1 MKKLTILLGLTA
13 ILFSQ
18 TALAQVDPDELKALR
33 EQVRILTQRLD
44 ELEKAN
50 QQTSQNIAQAN
61 AATTAQVD
69 EVVEEKVDKAVTE
82 QVDER
87 MAAVSWAER
96 IRLKGDFRYRYETIK
111 VEDVDNRNRN
121 RIRARFHLEA
131 DVTDTVQVGF
141 GLATG
146 GEDPVSSNQTL
157 GGGGSSKDIRLDLA
171 YFDWSGLSNTH
182 ILGGKVKN
190 FLVKPAGHGLMW
202 DSDWRPEGF
211 GVIWDND
218 LFFAQGIGTWI
229 ESDSKKGENF
239 AWIAQGGM
247 NFRLGETTR
256 FKVGAGYAQFNV
268 AGDGSFF
275 GDDDDFFGNSF
286 DPITNTYLYDYHEVE
301 VFAGM
306 TTDLADRPLLVYADY
321 VVNTAVDDNDTGYAI
336 GIKYGKAS
344 ARGTWAI
351 GYTYKKLE
359 ADAVI
364 GLLTDSDFGGGGTDA
379 KGSIFK
385 GAWAIRKN
393 WNAQIT
399 YFLNDID
406 LASGNPRDFNR
417 LMLDLKFKYK

>member
-1 MKKLTILLGLTA
+1 MKQLTILLGLTV

-18 TALAQVDPDELKALR
+18 TAMAQVDGDELKALR

-44 ELEKAN
+44 DLEKAN
-50 QQTSQNIAQAN
+50 QQTNQNLAQAN
-61 AATTAQVD
+61 TATTAQAD
-69 EVVEEKVDKAVTE
+69 EVIEEKVDKAVTE

-111 VEDVDNRNRN
+111 VEDVDKRSRN
-121 RIRARFHLEA
+121 RIRARVNLEA

-218 LFFAQGIGTWI
+218 LFFAHGIGTWV
-229 ESDSKKGENF
+229 ESDSKEGDIF
-239 AWIAQGGM
+239 AWVAQGGL

-256 FKVGAGYAQFNV
+256 FKIGAGYAQFNV
-268 AGDGSFF
+268 ADSGSFF
-275 GDDDDFFGNSF
+275 GKDDDFFGNSF
-286 DPITNTYLYDYHEVE
+286 DPITNTYLYDYQEVE

-336 GIKYGKAS
+336 GVKYGKAS
-344 ARGTWAI
+344 AKGTWDI

-359 ADAVI
+359 ADAVF

-379 KGSIFK
+379 KGSVFK
-385 GAWAIRKN
+385 GTWAFHKN
-393 WNAQIT
+393 WNAKFT
-399 YFLNDID
+399 YFLNEID
-406 LASGNPRDFNR
+406 LASGNPRDFDR
-417 LMLDLKFKYK
+417 LQLDLNFKYK